1 MRRAQRDR
9 HPHAARAMNSDV
21 RLTGPLARRRV
32 LLQNIGHLLT
42 GTGADRGPLRDWQG
56 YGQSPGRSEAVIRQQ
71 LDGPWEL
78 EWIGA
83 PGAADRPAWDSAV
96 DLGGRTLMPGLV
108 DCHTHAVFA
117 GDRASEFSERLAG
130 RSYQDIAAAG
140 GGILRTVRATRE
152 ASVPQLVEAALP
164 RLEEMA
170 AYGVRIIEIKSGY
183 ALEPA
188 GEARLIEAI
197 SVLSMRLSGRVTLVA
212 TAMPAHAVPVEFKD
226 NPDGYV
232 DQVCSVILPELAKR
246 GAVFADVFVERGY
259 FDVAQA
265 ERIWQAARALG
276 LGLKAHVD
284 EFADVGGLAWAVQ
297 SGATSVEHL
306 LVTSEQ
312 SIKTLANSPTVA
324 VGLPLTSVFLRE
336 PFAPLRALVDAG
348 ARVAIA
354 TDCNPGSAMTTNL
367 PLAMQMAVLGA
378 RLTPMEALRG
388 ATRCAALALGEPGG
402 YRGRLA
408 VGEPF
413 VATLLDLG
421 HADELF
427 YQLGAPPR
435 GCDVMEAAG
444 IRTSALAPR

>member
-1 MRRAQRDR
+1 MSGAT
-9 HPHAARAMNSDV
+9 

-32 LLQNIGHLLT
+32 HLHHIGQLLT
-42 GTGADRGPLRDWQG
+42 GDGAERGPLRDWRG
-56 YGQSPGRSEAVIRQQ
+56 YGLGPANAEVVIRQN
-71 LDGPWEL
+71 LDGSWET

-83 PGAADRPAWDSAV
+83 AGAADRPACDSAV
-96 DLGGRTLMPGLV
+96 DLGGRTLLPGLI

-117 GDRASEFSERLAG
+117 GDRAGEFSERLAG
-130 RSYQDIAAAG
+130 RSYQEIAAAG
-140 GGILRTVRATRE
+140 GGILHTVRATRA

-164 RLEEMA
+164 RLAEMA
-170 AYGVRIIEIKSGY
+170 AYGVRVVEVKSGY
-183 ALEPA
+183 ALTPE
-188 GEARLIEAI
+188 GEARLLEATA
-197 SVLSMRLSGRVTLVA
+197 LLAARFAGRLSLVA
-212 TAMPAHAVPVEFKD
+212 TAMPAHAVPAEYKAD
-226 NPDGYV
+226 PDAYV
-232 DQVCSVILPELAKR
+232 ALVCAAILPELVRR
-246 GAVFADVFVERGY
+246 GAVFVDVFVERGY

-265 ERIWQAARALG
+265 ERIWQTARGLG
-276 LGLKAHVD
+276 LRLKAHVD
-284 EFADVGGLAWAVQ
+284 EFADIGGVAWAVQ

-306 LVTSEQ
+306 LVTSPA
-312 SIKTLANSPTVA
+312 SIQALAASPTVA

-336 PFAPLRALVDAG
+336 GFAPLRALVDAG

-367 PLAMQMAVLGA
+367 PLALQMAVLGA

-413 VATLLDLG
+413 VATLLELEHID
-421 HADELF
+421 ALF

-435 GCDVMEAAG
+435 A
-444 IRTSALAPR
+444 SALLQQAGLT